1 MAYRVA
7 QQGSGFGIDQREL
20 VGWPARMHGFGEA
33 AVPVD
38 VIGGFG
44 FDKADIGPPQH
55 SKISAMARQIMA
67 RGISAVRLIGHT
79 DPVGTPDYNRSLG
92 QRRADAVRRALLAT
106 LDRMRPGSARSI
118 AVTVE
123 SAGETQPLSRGPSEP
138 ERARDRR
145 VEVFLPGAVRP
156 PPMPQPGP
164 SPTTRTETVKVV
176 AKSSILPVGSAV
188 GSVPCVRLLP
198 SPVPG
203 AVIPVPSGTALQGAA
218 LQGFAAML
226 DRVVSDHIR
235 NDAKDRM
242 YRLFSEQS
250 FRVVCQDGQIVSVTP
265 SPMDTDVGKECS
277 VPGLPCLQPDP
288 LVVTGVTLRRISPDT
303 FAFGW
308 MGRGRPHN
316 LAEAV
321 AFKAICART
330 SRFIW
335 HNVSG
340 TIRCGASGVMVGVQ
354 LSGSRFPTH
363 AVFVNGALRASIP
376 QGLLGMLWDPH
387 PSDPTMVR

>member
-7 QQGSGFGIDQREL
+7 QQPPGFGFDQREL
-20 VGWPARMHGFGEA
+20 IGWPARMHGFGEP

-44 FDKADIGPPQH
+44 FDKADLGPPQH
-55 SKISAMARQIMA
+55 SKIIAVASQIMA
-67 RGISAVRLIGHT
+67 RGISAVRLVGHS
-79 DPVGTPDYNRSLG
+79 DPVGTPDYNRGLG
-92 QRRADAVRRALLAT
+92 QRRAETVRRALLAA

-145 VEVFLPGAVRP
+145 VEVFLPRQVRP
-156 PPMPQPGP
+156 PSMPQPGP

-176 AKSSILPVGSAV
+176 AKSSILPVGSGV
-188 GSVPCVRLLP
+188 GSVPCTVRVLP
-198 SPVPG
+198 SPVPNVP
-203 AVIPVPSGTALQGAA
+203 VIPVPSGAALRGFGAA
-218 LQGFAAML
+218 LDL
-226 DRVVSDHIR
+226 NVRDHIR
-235 NDAKDRM
+235 SDAKDRM

-265 SPMDTDVGKECS
+265 SPMDTDVGEECA
-277 VPGLPCLQPDP
+277 VPGHACLHPDP
-288 LVVTGVTLRRISPDT
+288 VRVTGVTLRRVAPDT

-316 LAEAV
+316 LAEV
-321 AFKAICART
+321 AFQAICART
-330 SRFIW
+330 SMFIW
-335 HNVSG
+335 HNLSG
-340 TIRCGASGVMVGVQ
+340 TIRCGTSGVMVGVQ

-387 PSDPTMVR
+387 PSDPSMVR